1 MGKLKKQY
9 QKKIKKLYR
18 LREKKDHVRILRLQ
32 KKLNKII
39 EEASNFLNEKDYR
52 KIIEKLLED

>member
-9 QKKIKKLYR
+9 QKKIKKLYS
-18 LREKKDHVRILRLQ
+18 LREKKDHAKILRLQ

-39 EEASNFLNEKDYR
+39 EEASKYLNEDDYR
-52 KIIEKLLED
+52 IIIKKLLED

>member
-9 QKKIKKLYR
+9 QKKIKKLYS

-39 EEASNFLNEKDYR
+39 EEASKYLNEDDYR
-52 KIIEKLLED
+52 IIIKKLLED